1 MAAQAKGESSSTVP
15 SGGGVIVP
23 QLRHL
28 PSSPGATTFKEY
40 PRSPTVATA
49 DDAISTFSLD
59 TDRTSFQLALNWVI
73 AGYDIDPASVRA
85 EEWTNAF
92 NYDYDLPSRD
102 DSFGIHTDIITHP
115 LDSNMLLAR
124 IAFQAPEISTDQ
136 GLNVTL
142 VLDASGSMADGNR
155 IDIAR
160 AAARSIQNSMGE
172 GDRISVVH
180 FTDYVLEEYTLE
192 DEAPSSDEV
201 SLSINNLQPHG
212 STNVQAGLNLGV
224 MFADR
229 MRDRYPDRHNYV
241 ILFSDGVANVDAT
254 NPFSILDSASAYDPT
269 NPIRLITIG
278 VGIANYN
285 DFLLEQLAQHGNGWY
300 RYFDS
305 PEQAAATFTRE
316 NWLALSTPFADQ
328 TRAQITWNPKAVYS
342 WRLVGYENRV
352 TADENFQQARKEFA
366 EIPSGA
372 ATTVFYELHPSP
384 DLYFGDEG
392 QIGDIE
398 VRWVT
403 PVSGDNNRQH
413 ARIERRINN
422 RPNAM
427 LNFSAIVALSAD
439 RYSAINSTE
448 RGDYAE
454 DINYLRGQLVNLRD
468 TLGHLTSYQDFELVL
483 THLAHDAPTFGP
495 RSGSGYSR

>member
-115 LDSNMLLAR
+115 LDSNILLAR

-254 NPFSILDSASAYDPT
+254 NPFSIL
-269 NPIRLITIG
+269 
-278 VGIANYN
+278 
-285 DFLLEQLAQHGNGWY
+285 
-300 RYFDS
+300 
-305 PEQAAATFTRE
+305 
-316 NWLALSTPFADQ
+316 
-328 TRAQITWNPKAVYS
+328 
-342 WRLVGYENRV
+342 
-352 TADENFQQARKEFA
+352 
-366 EIPSGA
+366 
-372 ATTVFYELHPSP
+372 ELCEC
-384 DLYFGDEG
+384 L
-392 QIGDIE
+392 
-398 VRWVT
+398 
-403 PVSGDNNRQH
+403 
-413 ARIERRINN
+413 
-422 RPNAM
+422 
-427 LNFSAIVALSAD
+427 
-439 RYSAINSTE
+439 
-448 RGDYAE
+448 
-454 DINYLRGQLVNLRD
+454 
-468 TLGHLTSYQDFELVL
+468 
-483 THLAHDAPTFGP
+483 
-495 RSGSGYSR
+495 